1 MNTQSRAT
9 KKLISTLRDSILG
22 TIISLIITW
31 ILSFFAD
38 AILLHQ
44 LKIFLGSILIISSSI
59 YIVFFKA
66 KILNT
71 IWLKIIFLFLFMILE
86 STILTVIP
94 SKEVTLNT
102 NASIFL
108 ENKKIQQNS
117 QYDLISTPY
126 NKIKA
131 NYISLGELRDTELH
145 ILLTG
150 EWTKTEAN
158 KFINLKRNYQGKM
171 YFITNYDCNKIEL
184 VSNLKLVN
192 YSFKPGSRVLSHIIG
207 FFDAA
212 YINSV
217 HQIESKEK
225 VKNLILNSKF
235 KENVKNRFCS

>member
-1 MNTQSRAT
+1 MNNE
-9 KKLISTLRDSILG
+9 KLISVLENLILG
-22 TIISLIITW
+22 IIAGLITTW
-31 ILSFFAD
+31 ILNFFGD

-44 LKIFLGSILIISSSI
+44 LKIFLGSILLVSSSI

-66 KILNT
+66 KKLNK
-71 IWLKIIFLFLFMILE
+71 IWLKITLLFLLIVLE
-86 STILTVIP
+86 SSILTIIP
-94 SKEVTLNT
+94 SQETAFNK

-108 ENKKIQQNS
+108 DNKKIQKNS
-117 QYDLISTPY
+117 QYDLVSSPY

-131 NYISLGELRDTELH
+131 NYLSLGELKDTELH

-158 KFINLKRNYQGKM
+158 KFINLTRNYQGKM
-171 YFITNYDCNKIEL
+171 YFVTNYDCNKIEL
-184 VSNLKLVN
+184 ISNFNFVN

-225 VKNLILNSKF
+225 VKNLILNSNFSK
-235 KENVKNRFCS
+235 NVKNRFCS